1 MAKKLKPLVGEAAV
15 QKRRQAEEDQRLDD
29 SVVYFPPG
37 HRLAGQLTTHGITK
51 FKAMADDALDEQLEK
66 STRIFEETGIEAG
79 ERQDVLFRRG
89 VVTEGERR
97 QTERKKLNK

>member
-1 MAKKLKPLVGEAAV
+1 
-15 QKRRQAEEDQRLDD
+15 
-29 SVVYFPPG
+29 
-37 HRLAGQLTTHGITK
+37 
-51 FKAMADDALDEQLEK
+51 MADDALDEQLEK